1 MDLALRG
8 KVALVT
14 GASRG
19 IGRATAIE
27 LASEG
32 ANLGICGRDHDALEE
47 VRAALAPFKGKV
59 VPIEGD
65 VTRPEDISRTVKE
78 LRKRLGRIDILVNN
92 AGDLSAGAAALKSVD
107 LSDEDWKFSLDTNY
121 LSAVRFTREVAPVMR
136 KQGGGSVVNVS
147 SIWGHRGRSHL
158 TDYIVTKAALASFS
172 KSVALTLI
180 TDHIRVNCVCA
191 GRIDTPLWAR
201 AGRLFTDGSPA
212 AIAAFRKSHSEV
224 VPIGRFGRAE
234 EVAKV
239 ITFLASDAA
248 SYVVGST
255 WDVDGGETVNSF

>member
-1 MDLALRG
+1 MELGLRG

-27 LASEG
+27 LATEG
-32 ANLGICGRDHDALEE
+32 VNLGICGRDHDALEE
-47 VRAALAPFKGKV
+47 VRVALGPFKGKV

-65 VTRPEDISRTVKE
+65 VTRPEDVGRAVKE
-78 LRKRLGRIDILVNN
+78 LRKRLGHIDILVNN
-92 AGDLSAGAAALKSVD
+92 AGDISPGGVALKSVD

-121 LSAVRFTREVAPVMR
+121 LSAVRFTREVAPLMR
-136 KQGGGSVVNVS
+136 KQGGGSIVNVS
-147 SIWGHRGRSHL
+147 SIWGHRGRNHL
-158 TDYIVTKAALASFS
+158 TDYVVTKAALTSFS

-180 TDHIRVNCVCA
+180 KDNIRVNCVAA
-191 GRIDTPLWAR
+191 GRIDTPLWERAAR
-201 AGRLFTDGSPA
+201 IFTDGSPEA
-212 AIAAFRKSHSEV
+212 MAAFRKSHAEV
-224 VPIGRFGRAE
+224 VPIGRFGRAG

-248 SYVVGST
+248 SYAVGST
-255 WDVDGGETVNSF
+255 WDVDGGENVNSF